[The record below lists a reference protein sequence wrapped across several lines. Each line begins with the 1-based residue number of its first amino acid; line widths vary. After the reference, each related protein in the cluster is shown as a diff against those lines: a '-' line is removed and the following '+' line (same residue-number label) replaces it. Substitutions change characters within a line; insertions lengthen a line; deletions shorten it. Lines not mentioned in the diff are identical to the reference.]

1 MKIAR
6 LKLEASVPA
15 VAMGDIAFLLLIFL
29 FILART
35 NDTSH
40 IRWKPATAPT
50 VKAASVAVAE
60 VAIDADHKLFLNGR
74 NIGVA
79 SLSTELTRIL
89 GDRPAGQRAVH
100 LKVDLRTPAQYFEPA
115 IEAISSAGGELVHIL
130 EEEKS
135 AP

>member
-1 MKIAR
+1 MKIPR

-40 IRWKPATAPT
+40 IRWKPATSPT
-50 VKAASVAVAE
+50 VKSTSVAVAE
-60 VAIDADHKLFLNGR
+60 VAIDADRKLFLNGR
-74 NIGVA
+74 SIGVA
-79 SLSTELTRIL
+79 NLAIELTGIL
-89 GDRPAGQRAVH
+89 GDRPAGQRSVH
-100 LKVDLRTPAQYFEPA
+100 LKVDVQTPAQYFEPA
-115 IEAISSAGGELVHIL
+115 IEAISSAGGEVVHIL
-130 EEEKS
+130 EEEKP